1 MTEKRYKRYLS
12 FVLDDYANGSDRLM
26 TIREVIPRLNELY
39 EENEQLK
46 TQLQTYKTGSALLK
60 ATMDRHRTE
69 NQQIRDTIKEMY
81 NNERTELGKSTLKQL
96 LEVIQ

>member
-39 EENEQLK
+39 EENEQLRK
-46 TQLQTYKTGSALLK
+46 
-60 ATMDRHRTE
+60 E
-69 NQQIRDTIKEMY
+69 NQALKDANDGLTGTIAHFIDEDGLI
-81 NNERTELGKSTLKQL
+81 E
-96 LEVIQ
+96 